1 MSKDSFDR
9 GLTKR
14 RQVMG
19 DDFVDRALGQA
30 DELTMPMQDF
40 VTRVAWDEIWN
51 REALS
56 DRDRSLVNLGMIAA
70 LNRPQEFRGHVRGA
84 LNNGMS
90 SPPSILTPW
99 CTHDWAST
107 HGCTAPPLATPKSP
121 PSPRGLPPRFC
132 SPARACLRIAQWSP

>member
-70 LNRPQEFRGHVRGA
+70 LESSTGIPGA
-84 LNNGMS
+84 
-90 SPPSILTPW
+90 
-99 CTHDWAST
+99 CQ
-107 HGCTAPPLATPKSP
+107 GCAEQRNE
-121 PSPRGLPPRFC
+121 PRRD
-132 SPARACLRIAQWSP
+132 S